1 MQIAFREFKRIYFFF
16 IKAKFSIIAPLWLK
30 ILTLR
35 KGKRKRANT
44 LKIGVIDKKE
54 AKKFCKPY
62 ICWLNIKSKVLNK
75 KSVFIEA
82 VQ

>member
-1 MQIAFREFKRIYFFF
+1 MARCMFRG
-16 IKAKFSIIAPLWLK
+16 KFNLL
-30 ILTLR
+30 L
-35 KGKRKRANT
+35 
-44 LKIGVIDKKE
+44 GVIDKKE

-82 VQ
+82 IQ